1 MGNRHVAVVMKT
13 ALIIILVPVVWA
25 ALAVVCFFAFVLFL
39 GDAYGPRLAVL
50 RDRYCF
56 AYRRCRGAIA
66 IASYRA

>member
-1 MGNRHVAVVMKT
+1 MKT
-13 ALIIILVPVVWA
+13 ALIIILVPVVW
-25 ALAVVCFFAFVLFL
+25 LLFVVVCLVALL
-39 GDAYGPRLAVL
+39 GDAFSPRLAVL